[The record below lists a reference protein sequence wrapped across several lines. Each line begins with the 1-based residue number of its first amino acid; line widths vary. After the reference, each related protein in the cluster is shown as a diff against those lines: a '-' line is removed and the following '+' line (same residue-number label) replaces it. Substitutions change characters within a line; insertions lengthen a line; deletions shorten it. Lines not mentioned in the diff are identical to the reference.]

1 MSMVEYPK
9 EQIAAL
15 KQYCYSVKAFSE
27 GGLTYLLL
35 ETLRLPNGCNPSIC
49 DALLCPQARDG
60 YPSRLFLAEQVTS
73 SYARNWNSTD
83 VRIGER
89 NWFAFSWKVEI
100 NNPTLVD
107 LLLAHLNG
115 FAKVS

>member
-1 MSMVEYPK
+1 MSLVEYPK

-15 KQYCYSVKAFSE
+15 KRYCSAVKAFSE
-27 GGLTYLLL
+27 GAVTYLLL
-35 ETLRLPNGCNPSIC
+35 EGLSPPTGCKPSMC
-49 DALLCPQARDG
+49 NAVLCPVARDG

-73 SYARNWNSTD
+73 SYARNWNATN

-89 NWFAFSWKVEI
+89 NWFAFSWKVEMS
-100 NNPTLVD
+100 NPTLVQ

-115 FAKVS
+115 FAKAS

>member
-1 MSMVEYPK
+1 MSIVEYPK

-15 KQYCYSVKAFSE
+15 KQYCSAVKAFSE
-27 GGLTYLLL
+27 ASLTYLLL
-35 ETLRLPNGCNPSIC
+35 ERLRLPNGCKPSIC
-49 DALLCPQARDG
+49 DALLCPEARDG
-60 YPSRLFLAEQVTS
+60 YPSRLFLSEQVSS
-73 SYARNWNSTD
+73 SYARNWNSSD

-100 NNPTLVD
+100 NNPTLVE

-115 FAKVS
+115 FAKAS